1 MSTFDAYYRLEGKL
15 EGSLRTDEP
24 MSRHTTFRIG
34 GNAALFVECT
44 NTSDLSLVL
53 STLEEA
59 EMSWTVIGKGSNF
72 LVSDAGYDGAIIML
86 GTGFREYS
94 FNEEG
99 NLVVGGGTVLARVV
113 QEAFNKALSGFEF
126 AVGIPGTVG
135 GALAMNAGTRTEWI
149 GAIVQSVTTCRPRE
163 GLKRYRGDAVEWGYR
178 CTSLPAGEVIVEA
191 ELSLSHGEPML
202 LHAKMES
209 SLKRRRASQ
218 PLSQPSAGSVFRNPA
233 DRSVGE
239 LIEECGLKGAKYGA
253 AQVSTVHANFIVN
266 TGGATADD
274 VLNLIITIRE
284 RVKEVHGI
292 ELQPEI
298 RFLGFPIA

>member
-1 MSTFDAYYRLEGKL
+1 MSAPDAYHRLEGRI
-15 EGSLRTDEP
+15 EGSLRVDEP
-24 MSRHTTFRIG
+24 LSRHTTFHIG
-34 GNAALFVECT
+34 GPAALFIECA
-44 NTSDLSLVL
+44 NTSDLSLAL
-53 STLEEA
+53 CTLGEA
-59 EMSWTVIGKGSNF
+59 ETPWTVIGRGSNL
-72 LVSDAGYDGAIIML
+72 LVSDEGYDGAIIML
-86 GTGFREYS
+86 GAGFRDYS

-149 GAIVQSVTTCRPRE
+149 GAIVQSVTTYRPGR
-163 GLKRYRGDAVEWGYR
+163 GLNRYRGDGVEWGYR

-191 ELSLSHGEPML
+191 ELSLSRGEPML

-218 PLSQPSAGSVFRNPA
+218 PLSLSSAGSVFRNPA
-233 DRSVGE
+233 GQSVGK
-239 LIEECGLKGAKYGA
+239 LIEECGLKGARRGG
-253 AQVSTVHANFIVN
+253 AQVSTLHANFIVN

-274 VLNLIITIRE
+274 VLNLIVIIRE